1 MKRTA
6 ICSLCLLL
14 IVLSGCATTTPIMVH
29 KYDYAN
35 PPAGL
40 APGTP
45 PSPPGTQSAG
55 QNYQKIYGSG
65 FDDPS
70 LVIFK
75 NDSYRTVKIDIS
87 GSGQKGPIILEAY
100 QATPN
105 LHLGLGDHSVRILI
119 EKPTAAHD
127 TWQVIQFFT
136 ISIRPEGRSQ
146 IFRIYDASSGDYDYG
161 YSGLLW

>member
-1 MKRTA
+1 MKKIALSCLA
-6 ICSLCLLL
+6 IVFLA
-14 IVLSGCATTTPIMVH
+14 GCATSTPAIVH
-29 KYDYAN
+29 RYDYAK

-45 PSPPGTQSAG
+45 PNPPNTQPAG
-55 QNYQKIYGSG
+55 SNYQTIYGSS

-100 QATPN
+100 QTTSD
-105 LHLGLGDHSVRILI
+105 LHLGLGDHQVRILV
-119 EKPTAAHD
+119 EKPTAAHG
-127 TWQVIQFFT
+127 TWQVVHFFT
-136 ISIRPEGRSQ
+136 ISIRPEGKSQ
-146 IFRIYDASSGDYDYG
+146 IFSIYDPSSSDYDYG
-161 YSGLLW
+161 YSGLLY